1 MKSVNLL
8 LVLIALCC
16 TSQVVNAQYGYGSQR
31 GQRRGYTPPPSPS
44 ANTDSSINLKDP
56 YDQISIVLPKCV
68 EAFNLDDFEKE
79 IIKGLLLKNFE
90 SRNIILGDKD
100 TSVED
105 KKKELTEIDKIFY
118 KDLVLILST
127 EEVEKFKLMDFS
139 ETREDKKQKKKKKK
153 ENRKKG

>member
-1 MKSVNLL
+1 MRKTKLL
-8 LVLIALCC
+8 LILVLLCFA
-16 TSQVVNAQYGYGSQR
+16 SQVVNAQYGYGSRR

-153 ENRKKG
+153 EKRKKG